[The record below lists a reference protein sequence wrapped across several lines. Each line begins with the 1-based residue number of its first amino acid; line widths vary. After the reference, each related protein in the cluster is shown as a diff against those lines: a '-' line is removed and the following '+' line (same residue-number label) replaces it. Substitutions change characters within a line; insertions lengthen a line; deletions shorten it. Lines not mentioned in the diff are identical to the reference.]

1 MYSDSLS
8 GTSASLSSLA
18 SGDARVGAGGGG
30 EKEEPV
36 SWLPA
41 LVWRVDWGD

>member
-1 MYSDSLS
+1 MFSDSPS
-8 GTSASLSSLA
+8 GTSASWSSLA

-36 SWLPA
+36 PWLPA
-41 LVWRVDWGD
+41 SVWRVDWGD